1 MAVKGIGI
9 GCIYCSDYN
18 EALLFYRDIIG
29 LENFSSM
36 NNHSCY
42 FSLNDTQGIYL
53 IGGCKPLERESNHIG
68 CTIAFDVDSVFE
80 IFEKL
85 KENSTP
91 LLHNEPMQMNENMY
105 WFQAKDPSGNII
117 EFLGGK

>member
-1 MAVKGIGI
+1 MVIKGIGI
-9 GCIYCSDYN
+9 GCIYATDYN
-18 EALLFYRDIIG
+18 ESLQFYKDIIG

-36 NNHSCY
+36 NDHSCY

-53 IGGCKPLERESNHIG
+53 IGGCTALERGNKHTG
-68 CTIAFDVDSVFE
+68 CTLAFDVDSVTE
-80 IFEKL
+80 IFQKL
-85 KENSTP
+85 KDNSITVV
-91 LLHNEPMQMNENMY
+91 HDEPIAMNDTTY